1 MLELSYHMY
10 GCWVVQRAIEFL
22 EGPGLNEQLLIV
34 GEIHAPENVLKL
46 VDDQNGNHVIQKC
59 IEKMPNEHIQ
69 FILEAFKG
77 QVKKMSRHTYGCRVI
92 QRLIEH
98 CLVNQLESLLGE
110 IVDEVEDLAK
120 DEYGN
125 YVIQTMAERGDTPHR
140 EKVID
145 IMCEK
150 ILELSCNKYAS
161 NCAEKALV
169 YSNGEQ
175 RVRVIGAILGQ
186 PGDENPPL
194 LVMMRDRYAN
204 YIVQRTIELAEGEQK
219 ELLYAKLKDQVPS
232 LRRFTYGKHIIN
244 SMAKIGVPIPTED
257 GGQKGA
263 KGAGKGKGEGLLLIL
278 IQLQS
283 HGLAE

>member
-1 MLELSYHMY
+1 
-10 GCWVVQRAIEFL
+10 
-22 EGPGLNEQLLIV
+22 
-34 GEIHAPENVLKL
+34 
-46 VDDQNGNHVIQKC
+46 
-59 IEKMPNEHIQ
+59 
-69 FILEAFKG
+69 
-77 QVKKMSRHTYGCRVI
+77 MSRHTYGCRVI

-98 CLVNQLESLLGE
+98 CLVDQLQELLAE

-125 YVIQTMAERGDTPHR
+125 YVIQTMAERSDTPHR
-140 EKVID
+140 ERVID

-175 RVRVIGAILGQ
+175 RVRVIGAILGE

-204 YIVQRTIELAEGEQK
+204 YIVQRTIELSEGEQK
-219 ELLYAKLKDQVPS
+219 DQLYSRLKDQVPS

-244 SMAKIGVPIPTED
+244 SMAKIGVPIPTD
-257 GGQKGA
+257 DVGKGAVKGGKGHGKGGQNMNFSMMTNTTA
-263 KGAGKGKGEGLLLIL
+263 DSSN
-278 IQLQS
+278 IQQGGVGS
-283 HGLAE
+283 FEPQPQAPMEQPQGQPSSNPFEQPGQQQFQGTGNMQ